1 MKMSLT
7 IYGVVGKIKS
17 LDEMKVMSALD
28 LSGKNGNNS
37 EWSGL
42 QTNNQNESN
51 DCGFRIVDVMM
62 PGV

>member
-1 MKMSLT
+1 
-7 IYGVVGKIKS
+7 
-17 LDEMKVMSALD
+17 MKVMSALD